1 MSVINITKENFE
13 KEVLQ
18 SSQIVLLDFWAQW
31 CPPCRMIAPILDK
44 IGEEKNEIIIG
55 KINVD
60 EEQGLVQEFRV
71 ANIPTLVVT
80 KDGVEVNRSMGAVS
94 KQEILELIDSFK

>member
-71 ANIPTLVVT
+71 ANIPTLVVM